1 MSYAEVLYGSEA
13 DDSEDDAE
21 ESGVENEEEDEVLN
35 VALAKYYFLDFKV
48 AP

>member
-1 MSYAEVLYGSEA
+1 MNHLFHAAWAFGPSQ
-13 DDSEDDAE
+13 
-21 ESGVENEEEDEVLN
+21 ENEEEDEVLN